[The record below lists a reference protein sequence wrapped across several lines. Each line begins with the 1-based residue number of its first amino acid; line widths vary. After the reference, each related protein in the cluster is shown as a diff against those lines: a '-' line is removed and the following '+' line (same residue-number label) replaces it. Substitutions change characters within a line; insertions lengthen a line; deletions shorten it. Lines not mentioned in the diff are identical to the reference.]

1 MRGFLGGV
9 VWGGI
14 VTGGGLAVLSLLMP
28 LPQRA
33 ANDPGPVTAV
43 PPAAE
48 ILTEATPSV
57 LPEAASE
64 PVPEV
69 AAEAPPAPPPET
81 EPLPDA
87 DAPVETAT
95 SETEPPPA
103 MPAPEAPVVAAAPVT
118 PPVAEAV
125 SPPVV
130 APEPVAVPAEAEP
143 VLPLPPEDQAL
154 LDAEAEEE
162 GGAMFDP
169 TALPQPAPIAEADS
183 GSAAAA
189 APEPSPEPPYEPP
202 SETAPEAEDAAP
214 SEPEPEPALQ
224 PTPAEP
230 LLDKPEPGLNGN
242 VAGVTTD
249 RLPSIAAAPTPT
261 EEPVEALPDP
271 AAAPAWQRFAA
282 PFEGAGGKPL
292 YAVILIDDGE
302 PGLDRAALAALPLP
316 VSIALD
322 PTAADAAG
330 TAALYRA
337 AGKEVLMLA
346 TAIPQGATAQDLA
359 VTFES
364 HARALSE
371 AVAVLDP
378 GTGGF
383 QNNRPLATE
392 AVPIIKDQGRGLITW
407 AEGLNAGD
415 QVARRE
421 GVPSAVIFR
430 RLDADGES
438 PAVMR
443 RYLDRAAFKAA
454 QDGRV
459 IVAAKAS
466 ADTMAALLEWTVE
479 GRAGTVALAP
489 ASALLK
495 AE

>member
-14 VTGGGLAVLSLLMP
+14 VTGGGLAVLSLLVP
-28 LPQRA
+28 LPKGV
-33 ANDPGPVTAV
+33 ANDPGPLTAA

-48 ILTEATPSV
+48 ILTESAPATV
-57 LPEAASE
+57 TEAA
-64 PVPEV
+64 
-69 AAEAPPAPPPET
+69 
-81 EPLPDA
+81 
-87 DAPVETAT
+87 VE
-95 SETEPPPA
+95 
-103 MPAPEAPVVAAAPVT
+103 PAPEAT
-118 PPVAEAV
+118 AEAIPAPQPEAE
-125 SPPVV
+125 PPSETQAPSDEATDPTQTAQALPEPLPV
-130 APEPVAVPAEAEP
+130 APEPDAPLPTTDAPQPATTAEPGSVPTEAVP
-143 VLPLPPEDQAL
+143 VTPLPPEDQAL

-169 TALPQPAPIAEADS
+169 TALPQLAPADEAAS
-183 GSAAAA
+183 GASAATVASGTT
-189 APEPSPEPPYEPP
+189 PEPELP
-202 SETAPEAEDAAP
+202 
-214 SEPEPEPALQ
+214 PEPEPAAQ
-224 PTPAEP
+224 PTPTDP
-230 LLDKPEPGLNGN
+230 LLDKPEPGLDGD
-242 VAGVTTD
+242 VAGVMTD
-249 RLPSIAAAPTPT
+249 RLPTIAADLAPA
-261 EEPVEALPDP
+261 EDPVEILPNPD
-271 AAAPAWQRFAA
+271 AAPAWQRFAA
-282 PFEGAGGKPL
+282 PFEGAAGKPL
-292 YAVILIDDGE
+292 YAVILMDDGGKE
-302 PGLDRAALAALPLP
+302 LDRAALAALPLP

-322 PTAADAAG
+322 PIAPGAAEAA
-330 TAALYRA
+330 ARYRA

-359 VTFES
+359 VTFEA
-364 HARALSE
+364 HARTLSE

-378 GTGGF
+378 GVNGF

-438 PAVMR
+438 APVIR

-459 IVAAKAS
+459 IVAGRAS
-466 ADTMAALLEWTVE
+466 AETMAALLEWTVE